1 MIYPQTA
8 SLLES
13 FSKEPIFAKYKAILI
28 GGTAMAYHTQHR
40 VSFDL
45 DICFPFDLVLPKLSF
60 LDDYKS
66 VIPLEFDNHTRD
78 NAINDGGD
86 IDTCIKRYIVDD
98 IKVDF
103 FINPSSNIYENQ
115 ILKEDKSIIYHNLRI
130 ASLDTIFELKI
141 LLLLDR
147 NKIRDMYDI
156 VYLLENNGYTIR
168 DFLDTIFKYRITYRV
183 EDIIRLIRAK
193 TKDPLDT
200 DGVEEPQMNLSGYT
214 ELRDYILDKLLSNC
228 NI

>member
-13 FSKEPIFAKYKAILI
+13 FSQEPLFEVHKAILI
-28 GGTAMAYHTQHR
+28 GGTAMAYHTNHR

-45 DICFPFDLVLPKLSF
+45 DICFPYATTLPVLSF
-60 LDDYKS
+60 LEHYKS
-66 VIPLEFDNHTRD
+66 VTPLLFDNHTRD
-78 NAINDGGD
+78 SAINDGGD
-86 IDTCIKRYIVDD
+86 IDACIKRYIVDD

-103 FINPSSNIYENQ
+103 FINPSSNIYENK
-115 ILKEDKSIIYHNLRI
+115 ILKEDKSTIYNNLRI
-130 ASLDTIFELKI
+130 ASLDTIFQLKT

-168 DFLDTIFKYRITYRV
+168 DFLDTIFEYRITYQMD
-183 EDIIRLIRAK
+183 DIVRLIRAK
-193 TKDPLDT
+193 TIDPLDT
-200 DGVEEPQMNLSGYT
+200 DGVEEPQMNLSGYA
-214 ELRDYILDKLLSNC
+214 ELQNYILDKLLEELK
-228 NI
+228 